1 MQDGDQLVRTIAG
14 IRPGTTV
21 SLSVFRDKKTL
32 SLPAR
37 LSERASDETE
47 VAAAAP
53 SAEKPPAGDAFGL
66 VVGDPG
72 PKVKAELPADRVG
85 VLVKEVVGLDPG
97 TDALEEGDVI
107 VEVNRRPT
115 PNLGAYRKVLAS
127 LAPDESAW
135 LFVYRP
141 RPAGSFLTKVEVG
154 KGR

>member
-1 MQDGDQLVRTIAG
+1 M
-14 IRPGTTV
+14 
-21 SLSVFRDKKTL
+21 KT
-32 SLPAR
+32 
-37 LSERASDETE
+37 E
-47 VAAAAP
+47 AP
-53 SAEKPPAGDAFGL
+53 SATKPPVVPVGDAFGL

-72 PKVKAELPADRVG
+72 PKVRAELPADRIG
-85 VLVKEVVGLDPG
+85 VLVKEIVGLDPG

-141 RPAGSFLTKVEVG
+141 RPAGSFLTKVEAE